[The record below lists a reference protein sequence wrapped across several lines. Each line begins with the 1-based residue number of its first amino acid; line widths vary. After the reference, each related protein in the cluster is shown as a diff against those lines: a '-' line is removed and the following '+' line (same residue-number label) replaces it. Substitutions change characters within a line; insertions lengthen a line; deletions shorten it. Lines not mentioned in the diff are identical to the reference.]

1 MSLTEEQEN
10 VLAKT
15 LQKGVPFAEEPFAE
29 IARSLELSE
38 EDVLAQLRAWTED
51 GKLRE
56 ISAVLE
62 GSVLG
67 YESALVATK
76 VPQTEMIRVA
86 DILNAHPT
94 VTHNYERNHDFNL
107 WFTIAMPE
115 QIGIDAVIEAL
126 VKLTGV
132 KEMYPLRRTVTFKI
146 GVNFDL
152 KSRKSD
158 TEKSAMK
165 KTMKIEVSDQDA
177 ACFRVLQI
185 PLPLSP
191 RPFREL
197 AEKAGV
203 SEAELLAFAK
213 QHHGNAIRRY
223 VATFRH
229 RKLGVHGNGMAVWN
243 VPEERMEEVGL
254 ALAGAVEV
262 SHCYAR
268 ECVDG
273 FPFNVYSMIHGPN
286 RESCLEVARRESEY
300 FGIED
305 YTVLF
310 STREFKKVRLRYFLP
325 ELDEW
330 WSENGSQGRRV

>member
-1 MSLTEEQEN
+1 M
-10 VLAKT
+10 AKT
-15 LQKGVPFAEEPFAE
+15 MQKGVPFTEEPFAE
-29 IARSLELSE
+29 IANTVELSA
-38 EDVLAQLRAWTED
+38 EDVLAQLRVWTED

-56 ISAVLE
+56 ISAILE

-67 YESALVATK
+67 YESALVAAK
-76 VPQTEMIRVA
+76 VPSKEMVRVA
-86 DILNAHPT
+86 KLLNTHPT
-94 VTHNYERNHDFNL
+94 VTHNYERSHDFNL

-115 QIGIDAVIEAL
+115 EIGIDAVIEAL

-132 KEMYPLRRTVTFKI
+132 AEMYPLRRTVTFKI

-152 KSRKSD
+152 KSLKSD
-158 TEKSAMK
+158 TQQIKMNETQKV
-165 KTMKIEVSDQDA
+165 EVSEEDI
-177 ACFRVLQI
+177 ACFRVLQV

-203 SEAELLAFAK
+203 SEAVLLEFAK
-213 QHHGNAIRRY
+213 KHHGNAIRRY

-229 RKLGVHGNGMAVWN
+229 RKLGVRGNGMAVWN
-243 VPEERMEEVGL
+243 VPEERMQEVGL
-254 ALAGAVEV
+254 ALAGAAEV

-273 FPFNVYSMIHGPN
+273 FPFNVYSMIHGPD
-286 RESCLEVARRESEY
+286 RESCLEVARRESENLN
-300 FGIED
+300 IED

-330 WSENGSQGRRV
+330 WSEHGSMGRVA